1 MKFLPYLFIPRIR
14 KLLNVNIISRD
25 DTFSRGKVPVKDRA
39 AFNGTEN
46 MRGQSV
52 RRQTRSTI
60 YKVTA

>member
-39 AFNGTEN
+39 GFNGTEN

-52 RRQTRSTI
+52 RR
-60 YKVTA
+60 